1 MKIKKFNQLF
11 EAFNDSHFPITD
23 NDIEDICTE
32 MTDIGFKLI
41 IKKRYI
47 NRGRTDKSITDEPL
61 TSDASPLYEVELDKE
76 SDEEKPAEYWNGGL
90 YFQES
95 DVLTMF
101 DSIVNRFRK
110 MFTDAKVLW
119 YIQGDRFLIRI
130 CLSEIK
136 TEVGFDAYDFSQ
148 RVNDWTY
155 SFQRPIVCEENFGN
169 SHHKTIQFKRYY
181 PKEELMEI
189 LNNTKEAK
197 LNNKSDFD
205 EVLRSFDRNFGK
217 EASRDG
223 KSKPVK
229 WSYSFEEL
237 EKFDYQPPKKGVFS
251 KKPPKVV
258 YTWYALE
265 IKYEVLDK

>member
-1 MKIKKFNQLF
+1 MKIKKFDQLF
-11 EAFNDSHFPITD
+11 EAFNDSHFTITD

-32 MTDIGFKLI
+32 ITDIGFKLT

-47 NRGRTDKSITDEPL
+47 NGGKGKSITDEPL
-61 TSDASPLYEVELDKE
+61 TPETSPLYEIELDKE
-76 SDEEKPAEYWNGGL
+76 SDEEKPIEYWNGGL

-95 DVLTMF
+95 DVLTIF

-136 TEVGFDAYDFSQ
+136 TEVGFDVYDFSK
-148 RVNDWTY
+148 RVNDWTH
-155 SFQRPIVCEENFGN
+155 SFQRPIFCEENFGN
-169 SHHKTIQFKRYY
+169 SHRKTIQFKRYY

-189 LNNTKEAK
+189 LNATKETK

-217 EASRDG
+217 EVSRDG
-223 KSKPVK
+223 KGKPVK

-237 EKFDYQPPKKGVFS
+237 EKFHYQPPKK
-251 KKPPKVV
+251 V
-258 YTWYALE
+258 YSQRSHQKLF
-265 IKYEVLDK
+265 ILGML